1 MLTPNPLTSGGARW
15 NVLAAYGAQL
25 KLGKTPKQAEQ
36 YLYKLF
42 HHVPVQDKSA
52 RDALNTFLGGKGDA
66 LLTYENEALLAQRSG
81 QPVVLQHPEGDDPDR
96 QPASPRS
103 ARARTRRR
111 RRAFVKFLY
120 TPAAQKLFAQSGYRP
135 VAPERDQG
143 LQLPGAAEAVHDRL
157 PRRLDE
163 GAEEVLRPEQ
173 GTDGEDRGEPWR
185 LTPRRCA
192 RPRRTRAPSVRRGW
206 SAADS
211 SPATSA
217 SIVLLP
223 LAALAART
231 RATSENAVTNREAM
245 SALKLTLVLA
255 LLVAL
260 VNAVVGTATAWVLVR
275 DDFRGKRIVNAV
287 IDLPFALPTIVAGLT
302 LLALYGPRGASG
314 INLAYTRAG
323 VLVALLFVTLP
334 FVVRAV
340 QPVLL
345 ELDTEMEEAAASLGA
360 RPTAIFR
367 RIVFPNLL
375 PAILSGVAL
384 AFARAVGEFGAVV
397 LISGNLPFKTEMAS
411 VYIFGRI
418 QSNDAAGAAVALAR
432 AARDL
437 VRDPAPGRRAPPL
450 GDEA

>member
-1 MLTPNPLTSGGARW
+1 MTP
-15 NVLAAYGAQL
+15 
-25 KLGKTPKQAEQ
+25 
-36 YLYKLF
+36 
-42 HHVPVQDKSA
+42 
-52 RDALNTFLGGKGDA
+52 
-66 LLTYENEALLAQRSG
+66 
-81 QPVVLQHPEGDDPDR
+81 
-96 QPASPRS
+96 PRS
-103 ARARTRRR
+103 AR
-111 RRAFVKFLY
+111 
-120 TPAAQKLFAQSGYRP
+120 
-135 VAPERDQG
+135 
-143 LQLPGAAEAVHDRL
+143 
-157 PRRLDE
+157 PRRSALL
-163 GAEEVLRPEQ
+163 GS
-173 GTDGEDRGEPWR
+173 
-185 LTPRRCA
+185 
-192 RPRRTRAPSVRRGW
+192 PSVAGGGFIVGYL
-206 SAADS
+206 SLV
-211 SPATSA
+211 
-217 SIVLLP
+217 VLLP
-223 LAALAART
+223 LAALAAE
-231 RATSENAVTNREAM
+231 AGNFEHAVTNGEAL
-245 SALKLTLVLA
+245 SALKLTLALA
-255 LLVAL
+255 LAVAL

-302 LLALYGPRGASG
+302 LLALYGPRGSSG

-334 FVVRAV
+334 FVVRTV

-360 RPTAIFR
+360 RSTAIFR

-418 QSNDAAGAAVALAR
+418 QSNDAAGRGVALAR
-432 AARDL
+432 PAPDL